1 MDSLQIRE
9 VKQSI
14 ETFLNKQEIPLE
26 VQRMLL
32 KELLADTEKKTDE
45 ELIRL
50 LNERNL
56 QGPEKPANGN

>member
-56 QGPEKPANGN
+56 KEQEEKDNGN

>member
-1 MDSLQIRE
+1 MEKMDSLQIRE

-56 QGPEKPANGN
+56 KEQEGK